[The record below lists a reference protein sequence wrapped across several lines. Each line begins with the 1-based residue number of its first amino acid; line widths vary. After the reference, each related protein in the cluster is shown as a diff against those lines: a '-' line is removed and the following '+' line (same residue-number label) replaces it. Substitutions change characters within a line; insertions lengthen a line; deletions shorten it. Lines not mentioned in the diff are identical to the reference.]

1 MVGRDL
7 SKTIEPLLCI
17 RYFIPLASV
26 DIICTFVLCS
36 VDTVTNWA
44 CHQCRAVSNAKQQYH
59 IKGYSDIDN
68 SLSLLYNVRKSFSFL
83 AWRRFERQNIHLA
96 YLHGKQP
103 MFVDHPCPY
112 QKQPSIILIAC
123 SILADGPTK
132 IIRVQAYQIS
142 LVRHSEMRY
151 NPGSVTFRIN
161 FFELRFLILIYISSI
176 CFVYNQT

>member
-1 MVGRDL
+1 MVEISLKL
-7 SKTIEPLLCI
+7 SNSYSVFVYCI
-17 RYFIPLASV
+17 PHASV
-26 DIICTFVLCS
+26 DIICRSVLCS

-44 CHQCRAVSNAKQQYH
+44 CHQCRAASNAKQQYH

-83 AWRRFERQNIHLA
+83 ARRRFGMEKLDQRQNIHFA
-96 YLHGKQP
+96 YLHGKQA
-103 MFVDHPCPY
+103 MFVDHSCPY

-142 LVRHSEMRY
+142 LVRHMEMRY
-151 NPGSVTFRIN
+151 I
-161 FFELRFLILIYISSI
+161 
-176 CFVYNQT
+176 